1 MADQDFDLLEKT
13 RTKTEKKVKRPS
25 LYRVILLN
33 DDYTTMDF
41 VVYILRSVF
50 HKPESE
56 ATRIML
62 HVHRRGEGIAGVYTR
77 DIAETKIDTV
87 HRLAR
92 ENSFPL
98 RCRMEKE

>member
-1 MADQDFDLLEKT
+1 MANQGSGLLGET
-13 RTKTEKKVKRPS
+13 RKKTEKRVKRPS
-25 LYRVILLN
+25 MYRVILLN

-41 VVYILRSVF
+41 VIYILRSVF
-50 HKPESE
+50 HKPEPE

-62 HVHRRGEGIAGVYTR
+62 HVHRKGEGVAGVYTR
-77 DIAETKIDTV
+77 DIAETKIETV

-98 RCRMEKE
+98 RCRMEEE

>member
-1 MADQDFDLLEKT
+1 MADQEFDLLEKT
-13 RTKTEKKVKRPS
+13 RTKAGKKVKRPS

-41 VVYILRSVF
+41 VVYILRRVF
-50 HKPESE
+50 NKPEPE

-62 HVHRRGEGIAGVYTR
+62 HVHRRGEGIAGEYTR

-98 RCRMEKE
+98 RCRMEKA